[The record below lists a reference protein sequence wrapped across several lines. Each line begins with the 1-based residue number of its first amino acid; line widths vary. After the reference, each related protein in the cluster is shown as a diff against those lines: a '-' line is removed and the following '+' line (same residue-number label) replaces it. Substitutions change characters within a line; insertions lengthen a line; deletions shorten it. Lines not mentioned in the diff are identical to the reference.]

1 REPVAVSDD
10 AEQAGQPMSAEMLR
24 RRRGRNVAI
33 LVALM
38 VFAGLIYWISVVRIG
53 AGIEA
58 DLERQQQEEQGAEP
72 ADAPDDHALLVAP
85 GGTVG

>member
-1 REPVAVSDD
+1 MSDA

-58 DLERQQQEEQGAEP
+58 DLERQQQEQGAEP